1 MKATVVLAVLLLAI
15 LVAWTGEPAA
25 LAAGLTGTAGYPGV
39 SPEPAWMV
47 LSGVALIALGSIV
60 RRFTP

>member
-1 MKATVVLAVLLLAI
+1 MKATIVLAVLLVAI

-25 LAAGLTGTAGYPGV
+25 LAAGLTGTHGYAGA

-47 LSGVALIALGSIV
+47 LSGVALIALGSVV

>member
-25 LAAGLTGTAGYPGV
+25 LAAGLTGTGGYSGV

>member
-1 MKATVVLAVLLLAI
+1 MKATIVLAVLLLAI

-25 LAAGLTGTAGYPGV
+25 LAAGLTGTRGYSGV
-39 SPEPAWMV
+39 TPEPAWMV
-47 LSGVALIALGSIV
+47 LSGVALIALGSVV

>member
-1 MKATVVLAVLLLAI
+1 MKATIVLAVLLVAI

-25 LAAGLTGTAGYPGV
+25 VAAGLTGTRGVPGV

-47 LSGVALIALGSIV
+47 LSGAALIALGSLV